1 MVLRESIAANPHE
14 GKLLFRLGQYTC
26 TTCRPTAPSSTRSS
40 RCSSRSSTT
49 KSPSAAIPPSRTSG
63 TRSSKAPAA
72 RLRNFA
78 RNVINNYA
86 RLLSNTQTRVSLP
99 RGTMTLRNP
108 HKGPRSAAAHGSGRD
123 RRPCSRVRTQAIL
136 HPVGSAP
143 PEGGR
148 QVCRVQR
155 LGQVV
160 EAQCLRPPGG
170 AGVEVDH
177 LRPQPEV
184 RPEVVGHV
192 VDRQRPDAPH
202 AADAAPNQ
210 FGQRGER
217 LAPPEF

>member
-63 TRSSKAPAA
+63 TRSSKASAPT
-72 RLRNFA
+72 LRNFA

-86 RLLSNTQTRVSLP
+86 RLLSNTQTHVSRP

-108 HKGPRSAAAHGSGRD
+108 HKGPRSAAAHGSGADLRQFILEQ
-123 RRPCSRVRTQAIL
+123 TEAIL
-136 HPVGSAP
+136 DLVGSEP

-148 QVCRVQR
+148 QVCRVQS

-160 EAQCLRPPGG
+160 EAQC
-170 AGVEVDH
+170 
-177 LRPQPEV
+177 
-184 RPEVVGHV
+184 
-192 VDRQRPDAPH
+192 
-202 AADAAPNQ
+202 
-210 FGQRGER
+210 F
-217 LAPPEF
+217 